1 MLKGSPGFRLF
12 ILFDS
17 GVCAVDDRSRMSDRR
32 INSQTTREQEARN
45 RALHV
50 LARMRRTASAL
61 TPSAREEHIDPRTVK
76 KLLGPEL
83 WRLKGGR
90 DQPTKTDRQLR
101 EMLIPTS
108 RGTTPVSIRGS
119 EQASLLGRYMASVG
133 KYLRTG
139 DSETLDE
146 FEGRSIAGHRL
157 ITDLDTLRSIAE
169 GGALE
174 LDSIYALP
182 EASS

>member
-1 MLKGSPGFRLF
+1 MKKPKPILGTASKG
-12 ILFDS
+12 
-17 GVCAVDDRSRMSDRR
+17 
-32 INSQTTREQEARN
+32 ARN

-50 LARMRRTASAL
+50 LARMRRTGQAL
-61 TPSAREEHIDPRTVK
+61 TPSAREESVDPRTVK
-76 KLLGPEL
+76 KYVGPEL
-83 WRLKGGR
+83 KWLKDGSSGSTR
-90 DQPTKTDRQLR
+90 ADRQVR

-139 DSETLDE
+139 DSEALEE

-157 ITDLDTLRSIAE
+157 ITDLDTLNSIAE
-169 GGALE
+169 AGALE

-182 EASS
+182 EASL